1 MAYSIIS
8 SSRLKKQTFVSD
20 FLLKA
25 TNPEITRWNTVQEL
39 QKKLNSISPIV
50 ISCSAK
56 TSPEPSCKR
65 GQPLGRQ
72 DGKTAN
78 PGYRMK
84 MGCRGHY
91 HN

>member
-8 SSRLKKQTFVSD
+8 SSRFKKQTFVSD

-25 TNPEITRWNTVQEL
+25 TNPEITGWNTVQEL

-56 TSPEPSCKR
+56 TSPRTVLQKR

-78 PGYRMK
+78 PGCRMK
-84 MGCRGHY
+84 MGCQGSLS
-91 HN
+91 